1 MLIIFLSAPL
11 PFYNC
16 RNSHSS
22 KINSPDGVIKLNIFL
37 TETGQAAYSIDYS
50 NKKVI
55 DTSYF
60 SFDFQDQ
67 KPFGSNLELINFSTS
82 TFDETWETVWG
93 EQRFIRNNYNE
104 LNVELK
110 EKGEIGRRCFVVF
123 RVFNDGVGFRFEF
136 PEQKNLNDVVIM
148 DENTQFKL
156 TGNHTCWWIPGD
168 WDIYEHLFNTTKFS
182 EIDALSKRGHE
193 SLAQT
198 YIPENA
204 VSTPVTMKIRQDSV
218 LPGQADDGIYI
229 SILEANLSNYSEMTL
244 KVDKENLLFQSELVG
259 NDSGIKVKTKTPFVT
274 PWRLILIGDEAGDL
288 VGSRTILNLNE
299 PNVLDDSSPGGMDSH
314 WIKPTKYMGIWWE
327 MHLGKSTWDMK
338 SRQTPDSLPDSPSGK
353 HGATTKNA
361 KRYIDFASKNGIGA
375 LLIEGWNTGWEN
387 WFGDHDREGIFD
399 FVTPYP
405 DYDLNEVVRY
415 ANEKRVDI
423 IMHHETSAAI
433 MTYEKQMDTAFAL
446 CKSLGIHAVKTG
458 YVGQILPDGEY
469 HFGQWMINHFTTV
482 MKKAAEYQIMIN
494 VHEGIKQSG
503 LRRTYPNMMS
513 AEGLRGQEFNAWS
526 QDGGNPPEHLT
537 IIPFTRMLA
546 GPIDYTP
553 GIFDLKFD
561 KYKKENQVNTT
572 LTHQL
577 ALYVVIYSPFQMA
590 ADLPENYEGQ
600 PAFQFIRDVGV
611 DWDTSIVLNGE
622 IGDFITVVRKER
634 NTDKWFLGSIT
645 DENERSYEI
654 SLNFLDDGKEY
665 TATIYSDDVNSHW
678 NKNPTAYKI
687 ESMMVNNSDKLK
699 LKLAPG
705 GGTAISFIPSKRD
718 R

>member
-1 MLIIFLSAPL
+1 MKYYSASFFFLILILCIVF
-11 PFYNC
+11 FQCGN
-16 RNSHSS
+16 
-22 KINSPDGVIKLNIFL
+22 KIDTLETASPDGNIKVNFFL
-37 TETGQAAYSIDYS
+37 SDDGTAGYLINYLDRR
-50 NKKVI
+50 VI

-60 SFDFQDQ
+60 GFDFQDAL
-67 KPFGSNLELINFSTS
+67 PFSENLEIINSYTS
-82 TFDETWETVWG
+82 SFDETWETVWG

-104 LNVELK
+104 LKVELK
-110 EKGEIGRRCFVVF
+110 EKGENSRRFFVVF
-123 RVFNDGVGFRFEF
+123 RVFDDGVGFRFEF
-136 PEQKNLNDVVIM
+136 PHQENLKDMAII

-156 TGNHTCWWIPGD
+156 TGDHTCWWTPGD
-168 WDIYEHLFNTTKFS
+168 WDIYEHLFNTTRFS

-218 LPGQADDGIYI
+218 LPGQADDGIYL
-229 SILEANLSNYSEMTL
+229 SILEANLLNYSEMTL

-259 NDSGIKVKTKTPFVT
+259 NDAGIKVETQTPFVT

-288 VGSRTILNLNE
+288 LSSRTILNLNE
-299 PNVLDDSSPGGMDSH
+299 PNVINDIS
-314 WIKPTKYMGIWWE
+314 WIKPTKYIGIWWE
-327 MHLGKSTWDMK
+327 MHIGKSTWDMK
-338 SRQTPDSLPDSPSGK
+338 SGR
-353 HGATTKNA
+353 HGATTENA
-361 KRYIDFASKNGIGA
+361 KRYINFASKNAIGA
-375 LLIEGWNTGWEN
+375 VLIEGWNTGWEN
-387 WFGDHDREGIFD
+387 WFGTHDREGIFD

-405 DYDLNEVVRY
+405 DYDLQEVVRY
-415 ANEKRVDI
+415 AKEKNVQI

-433 MTYEKQMDTAFAL
+433 MTYEKQLDTAFAL
-446 CKSLGIHAVKTG
+446 CRSLGIHAVKTG

-469 HFGQWMINHFTTV
+469 HFGQWMISHFTKV
-482 MKKAAEYQIMIN
+482 MDKAAEYQIMIN
-494 VHEGIKQSG
+494 VHEGIKQTG

-526 QDGGNPPEHLT
+526 PDGGNPSEHLT
-537 IIPFTRMLA
+537 IVPFTRMLA

-553 GIFDLKFD
+553 GIFDIKFD

-572 LTHQL
+572 LAHQL

-590 ADLPENYEGQ
+590 ADLPENYFGH

-622 IGDFITVVRKER
+622 IGEFITIVRKER

-645 DENERSYEI
+645 DENERLINI
-654 SLNFLDDGKEY
+654 SLNFLEAGKKY
-665 TATIYSDDVNSHW
+665 TANIYSDSDDSHW
-678 NKNPTAYKI
+678 DKNPTAYKI
-687 ESMMVNNSDKLK
+687 ESKAVSNSDTLN

-705 GGTAISFIPSKRD
+705 GGTAISFIPR
-718 R
+718 

>member
-1 MLIIFLSAPL
+1 MKYLASYYLFLILLSSFIFLQCG
-11 PFYNC
+11 N
-16 RNSHSS
+16 
-22 KINSPDGVIKLNIFL
+22 KIDAVEATSPDGKIKVNFFISDEGTAGYLIYFL
-37 TETGQAAYSIDYS
+37 
-50 NKKVI
+50 NKKVT

-60 SFDFQDQ
+60 GFDFQDGH
-67 KPFGSNLELINFSTS
+67 PFKENLEIINSYTS
-82 TFDETWETVWG
+82 SFDETWETVWG

-104 LNVELK
+104 LKIELK
-110 EKGEIGRRCFVVF
+110 EKGEKARRCFIVF

-136 PEQKNLNDVVIM
+136 PYQENLKNVVIL

-168 WDIYEHLFNTTKFS
+168 WDIYEHLFNTTKFTG
-182 EIDALSKRGHE
+182 IDALSKRGHE

-204 VSTPVTMKIRQDSV
+204 VSTPVTLKSDNGV
-218 LPGQADDGIYI
+218 YI
-229 SILEANLSNYSEMTL
+229 SILEANLTNYSEMTL
-244 KVDKENLLFQSELVG
+244 KVEKEKLLLKSELVG

-288 VGSRTILNLNE
+288 VSSRTILNLNE
-299 PNVLDDSSPGGMDSH
+299 PNVIDDVS

-327 MHLGKSTWDMK
+327 MHVGKSTWDIK
-338 SRQTPDSLPDSPSGK
+338 SGK

-361 KRYIDFASKNGIGA
+361 KRYIDFALKNGIGA

-387 WFGDHDREGIFD
+387 WFGTHDREGIFD

-415 ANEKRVDI
+415 AKEKGVNI

-446 CKSLGIHAVKTG
+446 CRSLGIHAVKTG

-469 HFGQWMINHFTTV
+469 HFGQWMINHFTKV
-482 MKKAAEYQIMIN
+482 MEKAAEYQIMIN
-494 VHEGIKQSG
+494 VHEGIKQTG

-526 QDGGNPPEHLT
+526 PDGGNPPEHLT
-537 IIPFTRMLA
+537 IVPFTRMLA

-553 GIFDLKFD
+553 GIFDIKFD
-561 KYKKENQVNTT
+561 KYKDKNQVNTT
-572 LTHQL
+572 LAHQL
-577 ALYVVIYSPFQMA
+577 ALYIVIYSPFQMA
-590 ADLPENYEGQ
+590 ADLPENYQGH

-611 DWDTSIVLNGE
+611 DWDTSIVLDGE
-622 IGDFITVVRKER
+622 IGEFITIVRKER
-634 NTDKWFLGSIT
+634 NTEKWFLGSIT
-645 DENERSYEI
+645 DENERIVEV
-654 SLNFLDDGKEY
+654 SLNFLEDGKEY
-665 TATIYSDDVNSHW
+665 TANIYSDSEDSHW
-678 NKNPTAYKI
+678 DKNPTAYKI
-687 ESMMVNNSDKLK
+687 ESKLVNNSDKLI

-705 GGTAISFIPSKRD
+705 GGTAISFIPVMK
-718 R
+718 